1 MQLVSAQ
8 EQSDAVLTVHVVQRG
23 ENLFRIA
30 LQYDLFA
37 DEVAKANGIS
47 NSESISVGQRL
58 IIPLISD
65 TPLSFLTHTVAAGE
79 TLESIARYYGKSIDE
94 LMNLNSL
101 TALGEIFLGQELI
114 VVAGDEGA
122 IPAATPEP
130 DSAIL
135 SNPADAAS
143 VSNRTSLI
151 IGDPDFAF
159 VHVVEAGDT
168 VFDIGLRYNQTVST
182 VAQANNLLDATKIF
196 IGQKLIIPGI
206 EPPRLAQDL
215 PENVSSFTIDPL
227 ILVEGRTGRI
237 EIRTTE
243 VVTLSGSFLDQEL
256 RIIERENGTRHSV
269 FVGIPMFT
277 EQAVYPLQL
286 RLTGNDGASV
296 PVDANLQVVAGGY
309 GHQNI
314 KIDNNELLAP
324 AVEDQ
329 EIGLLVGLTN
339 QFSAEKR
346 WNESLSLPAAATMN
360 AVFGI
365 LRSYN
370 GSPYDR
376 FHRGVDFAG
385 ASGTSVLAAGDGMV
399 VLADMLHI
407 RGNTIVIDHG
417 WGLYTA
423 YAHQSTLLVQ
433 PGEIVTSGQTIGTI
447 GSTGRST
454 GPHLHWEVWLNGVNV
469 DPMQWVQEQFN

>member
-37 DEVAKANGIS
+37 DEVAEANGIS

-122 IPAATPEP
+122 IPESTAEP

-135 SNPADAAS
+135 STPADAAS

-243 VVTLSGSFLDQEL
+243 VVTLSGKLFGS
-256 RIIERENGTRHSV
+256 RAENYRARKRDPTLGFCRHSH
-269 FVGIPMFT
+269 
-277 EQAVYPLQL
+277 VY
-286 RLTGNDGASV
+286 RTGCLS
-296 PVDANLQVVAGGY
+296 
-309 GHQNI
+309 
-314 KIDNNELLAP
+314 P
-324 AVEDQ
+324 AVAPDRQ
-329 EIGLLVGLTN
+329 RWSLCTCGR
-339 QFSAEKR
+339 QSASCRRRLWTSE
-346 WNESLSLPAAATMN
+346 
-360 AVFGI
+360 
-365 LRSYN
+365 YQ
-370 GSPYDR
+370 DR
-376 FHRGVDFAG
+376 
-385 ASGTSVLAAGDGMV
+385 
-399 VLADMLHI
+399 
-407 RGNTIVIDHG
+407 
-417 WGLYTA
+417 
-423 YAHQSTLLVQ
+423 
-433 PGEIVTSGQTIGTI
+433 
-447 GSTGRST
+447 
-454 GPHLHWEVWLNGVNV
+454 
-469 DPMQWVQEQFN
+469 